1 MFAHFCFKGRLC
13 SESVCCQLK
22 KCQQQHG
29 FSDAILQIYLK
40 FNILH
45 IWDAGRTYGHRQA
58 FLRQQGAQWD
68 CQVCTIVRVCEGPKE
83 ECSMQSRFCRPLF
96 LVLVYPARRSRMGC
110 RMATWCMH
118 AGRSLYPNT
127 NLDRREAAV
136 HPSLHFIC
144 SCAVPCIS
152 LAALATMCNCAQ
164 PAHCTICTGQ
174 CAW

>member
-1 MFAHFCFKGRLC
+1 
-13 SESVCCQLK
+13 
-22 KCQQQHG
+22 
-29 FSDAILQIYLK
+29 
-40 FNILH
+40 
-45 IWDAGRTYGHRQA
+45 
-58 FLRQQGAQWD
+58 
-68 CQVCTIVRVCEGPKE
+68 
-83 ECSMQSRFCRPLF
+83 MQSRFCRPLF

-164 PAHCTICTGQ
+164 CTLHNLHWTMCMVRWEDSPPAERYSTNSTKWLIAQLNRAGISDLTIPCYRHHHHFEMAGIKNNWQLCIWQLTKWPRQHQGLFIT
-174 CAW
+174 AKTF